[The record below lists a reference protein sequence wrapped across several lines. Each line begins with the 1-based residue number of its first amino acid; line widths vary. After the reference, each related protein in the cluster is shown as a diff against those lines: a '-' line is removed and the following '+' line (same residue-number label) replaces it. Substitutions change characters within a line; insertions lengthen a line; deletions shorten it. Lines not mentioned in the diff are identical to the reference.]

1 MNAKSDEKV
10 TLGGS
15 CLDQRGQTAVLGNP
29 KNFKVVLSWS
39 SENDFDLAA
48 YWVKNDSV
56 HGFIYFGNSDASQD
70 KGDEMLTNFPYMQLS
85 EDEVGGDA
93 GDDNQETLVV
103 SKLNDELA
111 ALWIICWDSS
121 KVESG
126 ESALLDEAEVSAV
139 ILDDQGRKHSVDLDS
154 DRPGNLWVVAHIDN
168 SDPSGIRW
176 TNWSKAAILKGMQH
190 SNQIW
195 EVIQGEL
202 EQCIIVCRHPRSFAV
217 TKSIGPF
224 DTKELAEEFA
234 GEDADCHDWA
244 WTIVPFCYR
253 LRPAS

>member
-15 CLDQRGQTAVLGNP
+15 CLERRGKSAVLGNP
-29 KNFKVVLSWS
+29 KSCKVVLSWS

-48 YWVKNDSV
+48 YWVKHDSV

-70 KGDEMLTNFPYMQLS
+70 KGDEMLTSFPYMQLS
-85 EDEVGGDA
+85 GDDA

-139 ILDDQGRKHSVDLDS
+139 ILDDQGRKHSVALDS
-154 DRPGNLWVVAHIDN
+154 DHPGNLWVVAHIDN

-202 EQCIIVCRHPRSFAV
+202 EQCVIVCRHPRSFAV

-234 GEDADCHDWA
+234 GEDADCQDWA
-244 WTIVPFCYR
+244 WSIVPFCYR
-253 LRPAS
+253 LRPAL

>member
-70 KGDEMLTNFPYMQLS
+70 KGDEMLTSFPYMQLS
-85 EDEVGGDA
+85 NDDGGIDA
-93 GDDNQETLVV
+93 GDDKQETLVV
-103 SKLNDELA
+103 SKLDDELL
-111 ALWIICWDSS
+111 ALWIICWDYS

-126 ESALLDEAEVSAV
+126 ESAFGARSADVSVV
-139 ILDDQGRKHSVDLDS
+139 ILDDQGRKHSVALDS
-154 DRPGNLWVVAHIDN
+154 DRPGNLWLVAQIDN

-176 TNWSKAAILKGMQH
+176 TNWSKAAILKGLEN

-195 EVIQGEL
+195 EVIQSEL
-202 EQCIIVCRHPRSFAV
+202 EQWVIVCRH
-217 TKSIGPF
+217 SI
-224 DTKELAEEFA
+224 L
-234 GEDADCHDWA
+234 C
-244 WTIVPFCYR
+244 VVV
-253 LRPAS
+253 